1 MKVVKLQDMHVPY
14 YIKQIK
20 TFKKKKKNAIPENS
34 SITGFQILKHILWNK
49 PQDSGTVTKDT

>member
-20 TFKKKKKNAIPENS
+20 RFKKKKKAIPENS

>member
-1 MKVVKLQDMHVPY
+1 MFLITLNKSKDL
-14 YIKQIK
+14 
-20 TFKKKKKNAIPENS
+20 KKKKNAIPENS